1 MIWYLWVEGLPKDI
15 PINNLAV
22 YLSEEL
28 FLSDA
33 PRKIFKRF
41 VSEEFR
47 VISSTFFLTML
58 TANRPKQKRKKDKE
72 DRNASWDE
80 KFVFKILKTYRL
92 TSKED

>member
-47 VISSTFFLTML
+47 VISSTFFDH
-58 TANRPKQKRKKDKE
+58 AYSKPSKAEKE
-72 DRNASWDE
+72 ER
-80 KFVFKILKTYRL
+80 
-92 TSKED
+92 